1 MAIVSYYL
9 YVQHDVIEAEEEK
22 KIAEGE

>member
-1 MAIVSYYL
+1 MVIVSYYL

>member
-9 YVQHDVIEAEEEK
+9 YVQHDAIEAEEEK
-22 KIAEGE
+22 EIAEGE